1 MTAAVTVYING
12 AMHHVRSGL
21 SVASALL
28 EKNCGP
34 VLRHTEVKGAPRGVF
49 CNMGVCFDCLVTID
63 GRGNV
68 RACMTTVADGMRIT
82 TS

>member
-12 AMHHVRSGL
+12 ASHQVRPGL
-21 SVASALL
+21 SVAAALL
-28 EKNCGP
+28 AENCGP
-34 VLRHTEVKGAPRGVF
+34 PFRHSEIRGAPRGVF

-63 GRGNV
+63 GRSNV
-68 RACMTTVADGMRIT
+68 RACMTTVADGMRIG